1 MESVRGESSCE
12 PKLAKRKF
20 TLLVKQINGRK
31 IQLEDEEKRAVSE
44 LITSWNKG
52 EKTTSDYFDMKD
64 HHHHL
69 NHWCMQDYNG
79 TVPTDIRE
87 LYTEYIQIGQRMRV
101 KLLRKALADSGP

>member
-1 MESVRGESSCE
+1 MSQQQGLRFSFAQDRHTRRYILNKLLAHIEDGRYEDAVAIEGEFE
-12 PKLAKRKF
+12 D
-20 TLLVKQINGRK
+20 
-31 IQLEDEEKRAVSE
+31 LE
-44 LITSWNKG
+44 
-52 EKTTSDYFDMKD
+52 DYFDMKD